1 MHRGSHLRQ
10 WHAPPT
16 GLRNPREIKKVK
28 NTTDHSPE
36 RNPGDRCSDT
46 GKGFGLSRTC
56 VLLGMLVACCLTPL
70 AAEEKA
76 PPAAET
82 PADGTDAKP
91 ADLAERMRAIFP
103 GITIKAEERCVDVDA
118 TICLSEGY
126 LELVAC
132 TKDTKEHESIMVI
145 DAKAQHIHAALL
157 LLGAKPGNPA
167 MRKPINEEATRWVH
181 VPPQGNPVKVSL
193 VFADGD
199 GAMVEHPISDFITT
213 SEDES
218 GLPPTA
224 AEEKAVFPDTFVF
237 AGSLFHGAGDGPQ
250 QYLCEE
256 SGNVISV
263 STFGD
268 ELLCLSGMHAQDNA
282 ALSWQ
287 INTDKIP
294 ELGTKVTLRLRPVLK
309 EAPPGK

>member
-1 MHRGSHLRQ
+1 V
-10 WHAPPT
+10 
-16 GLRNPREIKKVK
+16 KK
-28 NTTDHSPE
+28 TTDHSPE
-36 RNPGDRCSDT
+36 RKLGDRNFVT
-46 GKGFGLSRTC
+46 GKGFGGLKAF
-56 VLLGMLVACCLTPL
+56 VLLGMLSACCLTPL

-76 PPAAET
+76 
-82 PADGTDAKP
+82 KP
-91 ADLAERMRAIFP
+91 ADEAPAGGADTKTENLAERMRAIFP

-132 TKDTKEHESIMVI
+132 TKDTKEHESILVI

-167 MRKPINEEATRWVH
+167 MRKPINEEATRWVDI
-181 VPPQGNPVKVSL
+181 PPRGNPVKVSL

-199 GAMVEHPISDFITT
+199 GAMVEHPISDFITP

-218 GLPPTA
+218 GLPPA
-224 AEEKAVFPDTFVF
+224 ADEEKAAFPDTFVF

-250 QYLCEE
+250 QYLCDD

-294 ELGTKVTLRLRPVLK
+294 ELGTKVTLRLRPVLQ
-309 EAPPGK
+309 EAPPKK